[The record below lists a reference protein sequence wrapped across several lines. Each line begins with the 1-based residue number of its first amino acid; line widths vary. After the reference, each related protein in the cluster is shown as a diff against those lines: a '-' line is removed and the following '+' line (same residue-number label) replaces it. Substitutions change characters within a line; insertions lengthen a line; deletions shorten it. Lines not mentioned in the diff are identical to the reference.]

1 MFCWRRRTTDR
12 QISRKDKKTEKI
24 QEQYLTIFLSF
35 YFATTPNPEDFDFWS
50 RPMIAKCD
58 LLEYVKKFLPEKF
71 LKKVHSDVEK
81 IQDANNN
88 ARDEF
93 DNCVIDGGVDGAPP
107 TLFTLTK
114 FLVETVWQ
122 TLPDYA
128 NPHANRNTDSH
139 VRLFL
144 VFYHK
149 ITYGYVSEVD
159 PESDDYTSMAL
170 NLMKTKHQILT
181 YMASRKKI
189 LPLFVAKWTER
200 RAFVSALF
208 HGVTKFG
215 STGLGTDSPASEWMN
230 NDKALSL
237 QFWSDVE
244 ADDLPTLPSA
254 AGVQVLVPE
263 NSTGRNINKTT
274 TSNVRDPKKTVGDT
288 SQQYQ
293 PQDQPDKRLRE
304 DESKGTSD
312 KTSQNDD
319 SISSENSV
327 AHKKR
332 LHIAEDDSDN
342 DNNGV
347 EGEGEDST
355 GRNINKTT
363 TSNVRDPNKTVDD
376 TSQQHQSQD
385 QPDKRLRVDKSKGT
399 SNKTSQNDDSI
410 SSEDSGAHKK
420 RRRITEDDSDNDYNG
435 VTGDFSDQETDSVIE
450 SPKKRKRV
458 LSATAAAALDA
469 ATIEDEEEE
478 AALSAAD
485 AATIEDDEEEEV
497 EEEEEVVEEEEVEEV
512 EDAKKEICHCV
523 SCEISPRKPNPPPQK
538 LTKEKALLYQKL
550 KKGSKIRLQQDF
562 LGRKDQEQ
570 HFCVC
575 VVVERLDAASDKGS
589 LAVSYKDDDDDKVV
603 KIYLGCSNIKSIKSL
618 DADDDFRFDSDKS
631 DTDESDTN
639 EFDTDDGYF
648 PRDDTSHT
656 NDDTNDNES
665 SDSSNM
671 SDESWIIGND
681 DATTLRHICALTVEW
696 NLKTFICVLDFLG
709 KCFMIPDHAIKKIAS
724 NVTADW
730 QQHWRK
736 HRDKKEPFP
745 ILRSK
750 YISKLFGICLPNSIK
765 NKPNCSSTD
774 INSKGLT
781 LERNT
786 WATGKNII
794 TQQNKVSKLVL
805 AFQLAIFYHKE
816 LTHYI
821 LLTSTADTT
830 THSKK
835 HQTNEGG
842 IVERRREA
850 LHLSV
855 CPNKE
860 GLTTTGNP
868 NADSILRYNRTTHC
882 LVAPII
888 LALNQPF
895 MCSAEEVIPMS
906 APQVNQRQVEQSRVL
921 KIKKD
926 TLLASSTKHT
936 LLNSY
941 SILPYTS
948 VSDPSAKHSLPIEG
962 TDANGN
968 TIPTTKT
975 ALFTFLPNLVNA
987 PPEENGSDKNKDDA
1001 DKVND
1006 EVTRYD
1012 DLEESMND
1020 RITSLSSLSIILDK
1034 ANTFDDGIV
1043 ACIASLHAKIVSVA

>member
-58 LLEYVKKFLPEKF
+58 LYEYVKKFLPAKF

-288 SQQYQ
+288 SQQ
-293 PQDQPDKRLRE
+293 
-304 DESKGTSD
+304 
-312 KTSQNDD
+312 
-319 SISSENSV
+319 
-327 AHKKR
+327 
-332 LHIAEDDSDN
+332 
-342 DNNGV
+342 
-347 EGEGEDST
+347 
-355 GRNINKTT
+355 
-363 TSNVRDPNKTVDD
+363 
-376 TSQQHQSQD
+376 HQSQD

-458 LSATAAAALDA
+458 LSAAAAAALDA

-589 LAVSYKDDDDDKVV
+589 LAVSYKDADDDDDDDKV
-603 KIYLGCSNIKSIKSL
+603 IYLGCPNIL
-618 DADDDFRFDSDKS
+618 DADDNWVFDSDGL
-631 DTDESDTN
+631 DTDE
-639 EFDTDDGYF
+639 ELDTDDGYF

>member
-58 LLEYVKKFLPEKF
+58 LYEHVKKFLPAKF

-288 SQQYQ
+288 SQQ
-293 PQDQPDKRLRE
+293 
-304 DESKGTSD
+304 
-312 KTSQNDD
+312 
-319 SISSENSV
+319 
-327 AHKKR
+327 
-332 LHIAEDDSDN
+332 
-342 DNNGV
+342 
-347 EGEGEDST
+347 
-355 GRNINKTT
+355 
-363 TSNVRDPNKTVDD
+363 
-376 TSQQHQSQD
+376 HQSQD

-497 EEEEEVVEEEEVEEV
+497 EEEDQHEEYCLRGLESYEPI
-512 EDAKKEICHCV
+512 AYKRKK
-523 SCEISPRKPNPPPQK
+523 
-538 LTKEKALLYQKL
+538 
-550 KKGSKIRLQQDF
+550 RLRNKSQQIVFDIN
-562 LGRKDQEQ
+562 DQ
-570 HFCVC
+570 
-575 VVVERLDAASDKGS
+575 
-589 LAVSYKDDDDDKVV
+589 SYGNDYCNEM
-603 KIYLGCSNIKSIKSL
+603 IAEYYSNITSNCSL
-618 DADDDFRFDSDKS
+618 VA
-631 DTDESDTN
+631 
-639 EFDTDDGYF
+639 
-648 PRDDTSHT
+648 H
-656 NDDTNDNES
+656 
-665 SDSSNM
+665 
-671 SDESWIIGND
+671 IIGLQD
-681 DATTLRHICALTVEW
+681 ERDACA
-696 NLKTFICVLDFLG
+696 
-709 KCFMIPDHAIKKIAS
+709 A
-724 NVTADW
+724 
-730 QQHWRK
+730 
-736 HRDKKEPFP
+736 
-745 ILRSK
+745 
-750 YISKLFGICLPNSIK
+750 
-765 NKPNCSSTD
+765 
-774 INSKGLT
+774 
-781 LERNT
+781 
-786 WATGKNII
+786 
-794 TQQNKVSKLVL
+794 
-805 AFQLAIFYHKE
+805 
-816 LTHYI
+816 
-821 LLTSTADTT
+821 
-830 THSKK
+830 
-835 HQTNEGG
+835 
-842 IVERRREA
+842 
-850 LHLSV
+850 
-855 CPNKE
+855 
-860 GLTTTGNP
+860 
-868 NADSILRYNRTTHC
+868 
-882 LVAPII
+882 
-888 LALNQPF
+888 
-895 MCSAEEVIPMS
+895 
-906 APQVNQRQVEQSRVL
+906 
-921 KIKKD
+921 
-926 TLLASSTKHT
+926 
-936 LLNSY
+936 Y
-941 SILPYTS
+941 S
-948 VSDPSAKHSLPIEG
+948 
-962 TDANGN
+962 
-968 TIPTTKT
+968 
-975 ALFTFLPNLVNA
+975 
-987 PPEENGSDKNKDDA
+987 
-1001 DKVND
+1001 
-1006 EVTRYD
+1006 
-1012 DLEESMND
+1012 
-1020 RITSLSSLSIILDK
+1020 
-1034 ANTFDDGIV
+1034 
-1043 ACIASLHAKIVSVA
+1043 